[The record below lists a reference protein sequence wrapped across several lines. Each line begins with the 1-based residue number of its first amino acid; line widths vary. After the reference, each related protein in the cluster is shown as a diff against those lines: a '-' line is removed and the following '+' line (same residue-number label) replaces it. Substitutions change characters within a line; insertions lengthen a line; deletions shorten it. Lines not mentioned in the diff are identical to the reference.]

1 MFLQVKNLLIKTK
14 IIFDNLLDNT
24 TNEKVFLNPLDY

>member
-14 IIFDNLLDNT
+14 IIFESLLDSNA
-24 TNEKVFLNPLDY
+24 NEKVLPKTH

>member
-14 IIFDNLLDNT
+14 IIFDNFLDKI
-24 TNEKVFLNPLDY
+24 TNEKVFFKPLDN